1 MRFPLPFTVLHFIVG
16 SLFLFIWLHSPSL
29 RFLPRIHKLYLCACG
44 CVCKGHYTVWVL
56 SKMQWRLSS
65 LHICIYQLLSSWLTV
80 YFEHVLVCQF
90 IFTACSGNGFVY
102 ISHLKALDF
111 LESNLL
117 QVCVCVTW
125 KCWLFY
131 LHCFVDISCWPLL
144 EKKKKKKECRQGITL
159 MSDSVHFA
167 HFQVNYVC
175 SLPCIQNPMHCS
187 LQTTRS

>member
-144 EKKKKKKECRQGITL
+144 EKKKKKKKSAGKG
-159 MSDSVHFA
+159 SH
-167 HFQVNYVC
+167 
-175 SLPCIQNPMHCS
+175 
-187 LQTTRS
+187 